1 MAEIRM
7 RDVSRSGHVLGGARV
22 GDLPERLTIR
32 ELLRARIRGEVA
44 AYNADPG
51 ATFAGLV
58 QPADSIRHTDGYR
71 MEEPRPLDPDQLIT
85 AAEEAVAA
93 DMLSFRLGAETVSDL
108 DRELVVAEHDEV
120 VAVLERPVIARPS

>member
-7 RDVSRSGHVLGGARV
+7 RDVSRSGHVLGEARV

-32 ELLRARIRGEVA
+32 ELLRARIRREVA

-51 ATFAGLV
+51 ATFRGLV

-71 MEEPRPLDPDQLIT
+71 MQEPRPLDPDQLIA

-108 DRELVVAEHDEV
+108 DRELVVAEHGEV